1 MSQETMSMSM
11 SQEESWQSQL
21 VSPEQRLSALL
32 KSSRLADLTINFPGH
47 ERCLQ
52 AHRLVLAMTSPVFEA
67 MLYGP
72 LAEGEE
78 LNLHEDPPEA
88 FEWLLEY
95 MYRGHIQM
103 PEVRLAVQVY
113 QLASK
118 YQVEALMVLCSK
130 YLQETLRPEN
140 LAEMYDTAVLL
151 EDEHLLQRCYEVVDL
166 YPTAVLSSPSFGL
179 LSRGALRHL
188 LQRPLHIPTEV
199 ILLKALLACSSGA
212 APSVCQIAKHYR
224 RVLQEQH
231 ATRST
236 LWFYASCMI
245 DTDFPRL
252 FCSLKWG
259 QARRSTKG
267 LRDEISDF
275 LPMVRF
281 LSMTTDEFVE
291 HVMPSGV
298 LSLQEISSI
307 LMNIKEL
314 MDVPLPTI
322 CCPTRDKR
330 LCYVDSL
337 LRRLTL
343 STTPAL
349 ARSRKSARGS
359 IFVHNSQEQIL
370 IMNLRTSNTLLV
382 SKLECKGIHPTAG
395 SAAVAIKDHNGC
407 VIGSATSEGPV
418 VEFEEH
424 VSLQPDVSHCVTV
437 RLEGH
442 WPRGE
447 MGDFV
452 ATTEG
457 VEIEGKIAYT
467 EGRIGSVTLHFWCF
481 N

>member
-199 ILLKALLACSSGA
+199 ILLKALLA
-212 APSVCQIAKHYR
+212 
-224 RVLQEQH
+224 
-231 ATRST
+231 
-236 LWFYASCMI
+236 
-245 DTDFPRL
+245 
-252 FCSLKWG
+252 WG

>member
-78 LNLHEDPPEA
+78 LHLHGDPPEA

-130 YLQETLRPEN
+130 HLQETLRPEN

-199 ILLKALLACSSGA
+199 ILLKALLA
-212 APSVCQIAKHYR
+212 
-224 RVLQEQH
+224 
-231 ATRST
+231 
-236 LWFYASCMI
+236 
-245 DTDFPRL
+245 
-252 FCSLKWG
+252 WG
-259 QARRSTKG
+259 QARRSTKS

-359 IFVHNSQEQIL
+359 IFVHSSQEQIL
-370 IMNLRTSNTLLV
+370 IMNLRTTNTLLV
-382 SKLECKGIHPTAG
+382 SKLECKGIHPTTGA
-395 SAAVAIKDHNGC
+395 AAVAIKDSNGC
-407 VIGSATSEGPV
+407 VIGSATSEGPL

-424 VSLQPDVSHCVTV
+424 VSLRPDESHCVTV

-457 VEIEGKIAYT
+457 VEVEGKIAFT

>member
-78 LNLHEDPPEA
+78 LHLHEDPPEA

-130 YLQETLRPEN
+130 HLQETLRPEN

-199 ILLKALLACSSGA
+199 ILLKALLA
-212 APSVCQIAKHYR
+212 
-224 RVLQEQH
+224 
-231 ATRST
+231 
-236 LWFYASCMI
+236 
-245 DTDFPRL
+245 
-252 FCSLKWG
+252 WG
-259 QARRSTKG
+259 QARRSTKS

-359 IFVHNSQEQIL
+359 IFVHSSQEQIL
-370 IMNLRTSNTLLV
+370 IMNLRTTNTLLV
-382 SKLECKGIHPTAG
+382 SKLECKGIHPTTGA
-395 SAAVAIKDHNGC
+395 AAVAIKDSNGC
-407 VIGSATSEGPV
+407 VIGSATSEGPL

-424 VSLQPDVSHCVTV
+424 VSLRPDESHCVTV

-457 VEIEGKIAYT
+457 VEVEGKIAFT

>member
-1 MSQETMSMSM
+1 
-11 SQEESWQSQL
+11 
-21 VSPEQRLSALL
+21 
-32 KSSRLADLTINFPGH
+32 
-47 ERCLQ
+47 
-52 AHRLVLAMTSPVFEA
+52 
-67 MLYGP
+67 
-72 LAEGEE
+72 
-78 LNLHEDPPEA
+78 
-88 FEWLLEY
+88 
-95 MYRGHIQM
+95 
-103 PEVRLAVQVY
+103 
-113 QLASK
+113 
-118 YQVEALMVLCSK
+118 
-130 YLQETLRPEN
+130 
-140 LAEMYDTAVLL
+140 
-151 EDEHLLQRCYEVVDL
+151 
-166 YPTAVLSSPSFGL
+166 
-179 LSRGALRHL
+179 
-188 LQRPLHIPTEV
+188 
-199 ILLKALLACSSGA
+199 
-212 APSVCQIAKHYR
+212 
-224 RVLQEQH
+224 
-231 ATRST
+231 
-236 LWFYASCMI
+236 
-245 DTDFPRL
+245 
-252 FCSLKWG
+252 
-259 QARRSTKG
+259 
-267 LRDEISDF
+267 
-275 LPMVRF
+275 MVRF

-359 IFVHNSQEQIL
+359 IFVHSSQEQIL
-370 IMNLRTSNTLLV
+370 IMNLRTTNTLLV
-382 SKLECKGIHPTAG
+382 SKLECKGIHPTTGA
-395 SAAVAIKDHNGC
+395 AAVAIKDSNGC
-407 VIGSATSEGPV
+407 VIGSATSEGPL

-424 VSLQPDVSHCVTV
+424 VSLRPDESHCVTV

-457 VEIEGKIAYT
+457 VEVEGKIAFT